1 MTDTSTS
8 RAVLKHST
16 YMTMATT
23 LSRLSTCHRLKVGA
37 VLLRP
42 DGSVAGVGYNGA
54 LPGQPHCDEATCNP
68 SSRCFR
74 TRHAERSAL
83 DYSTGDIAAAY
94 VTHEPCLRCTQDL
107 IARGCRSVYY
117 CEGYAIADVAEAAAR
132 AWHVYING
140 VAWRQMGEVDDRGTL
155 GDITDELIGIGEGAI
170 GTPLSNVRFSVDDK
184 KPMFLRTPYGDI
196 VAEVRRWAG
205 HQRQPSDISVWDLDS
220 IIGVRPGCYLP
231 ASIGIALLRTASKV
245 PV

>member
-1 MTDTSTS
+1 LD

-107 IARGCRSVYY
+107 IARGCRSVYFVHEY
-117 CEGYAIADVAEAAAR
+117 VISDVVESKAR
-132 AWHVYING
+132 CRHRMEN
-140 VAWRQMGEVDDRGTL
+140 
-155 GDITDELIGIGEGAI
+155 
-170 GTPLSNVRFSVDDK
+170 SVDWVQMCRGNDAG
-184 KPMFLRTPYGDI
+184 FVE
-196 VAEVRRWAG
+196 VAYVHFFGR
-205 HQRQPSDISVWDLDS
+205 DS
-220 IIGVRPGCYLP
+220 FSACGME
-231 ASIGIALLRTASKV
+231 TE
-245 PV
+245 